1 MQLGCFLASFSSS
14 LHTHAR
20 TLRNI
25 RKLSGVFTLP
35 DGSRC
40 LANLTVPLFSFFSS
54 FPSPILPCGGNGDW
68 QEGLLK
74 IPEGGSFVAKYFFF
88 FGGGYEERI
97 SLRDCGAARI
107 VNRILNTE
115 TNLKINSNILKR
127 AHLRYYSRLAMKIYS
142 KRNLTVRIS
151 IKDYRARAMDKWWGR
166 RRP

>member
-1 MQLGCFLASFSSS
+1 MSSKFNRSPFLILFIISVPY
-14 LHTHAR
+14 LTMW
-20 TLRNI
+20 
-25 RKLSGVFTLP
+25 RKWRLAG
-35 DGSRC
+35 GAIKNSRR
-40 LANLTVPLFSFFSS
+40 
-54 FPSPILPCGGNGDW
+54 
-68 QEGLLK
+68 GLLCCK
-74 IPEGGSFVAKYFFF
+74 IFFF
-88 FGGGYEERI
+88 FGGGGYEERI